1 MPCRHCDDDGGHI
14 EEYLSKHLCYNHCEG
29 NLMGKIAIIGGTGFK
44 ELGIALDME
53 ARSVDTP
60 FGVSSVESGT
70 ICGGEVLFIARHGE
84 SHLIPPHMVNYR
96 ANISALK
103 TLGVE
108 RIISI
113 NSVGAINESFR
124 PGDVVV
130 PDDFIDF
137 SKNRSSTFF
146 DDSTVHIDVSD
157 PYCPE
162 IRKVLV
168 QAAEKAAGRVFN
180 GGVYVCTE
188 GPRFETRAEI
198 RMLRQWGGDV
208 VGMVGLPEVVLAREK
223 EMCYASVCT
232 VTNYAAGITPE
243 KLTVSEVREII
254 SGNSE
259 IIKGIIVDAVEEMPG
274 ERGCECKNALEDAE
288 V

>member
-1 MPCRHCDDDGGHI
+1 
-14 EEYLSKHLCYNHCEG
+14 
-29 NLMGKIAIIGGTGFK
+29 MGKIAIIGGTGFK
-44 ELGIALDME
+44 EMGIVEGKEMM
-53 ARSVDTP
+53 RIYTP
-60 FGVSSVESGT
+60 YGVSKVEFG
-70 ICGGEVLFIARHGE
+70 IIKKKEVLFIARHGPRH
-84 SHLIPPHMVNYR
+84 SIPPHRVNYK

-113 NSVGAINESFR
+113 NSVGAINESFK

-130 PDDFIDF
+130 PEDFIDF
-137 SKNRSSTFF
+137 SKNRSYTFY
-146 DDSTVHIDVSD
+146 DRSTVHVDVSD

-162 IRKVLV
+162 IRKSLLN
-168 QAAEKAAGRVFN
+168 AAEAVYGNVFD
-180 GGVYVCTE
+180 GGVYICTE
-188 GPRFETRAEI
+188 GPRFETKAEI
-198 RMLRQWGGDV
+198 RMFRRWGCDV
-208 VGMVGLPEVVLAREK
+208 VGMVGLPELVLAREK

-254 SGNSE
+254 SKNS
-259 IIKGIIVDAVEEMPG
+259 GILKKVIVNAVEEMPG
-274 ERGCECKNALEDAE
+274 EMGCECKKALEDAE